1 VPSKS
6 IGHHKAGTEP
16 EQVEEEPM
24 VIARAKE
31 TQQQMTKN
39 RHKTMAFLFF
49 TFFFLLFLLFE
60 PELQ

>member
-39 RHKTMAFLFF
+39 RHKTMAFSLFYFFLF
-49 TFFFLLFLLFE
+49 TFFTVRT
-60 PELQ
+60 